1 MAQSLSGGGTVYED
15 DDDTDGEDNTVLEGN
30 LDLEAMGL
38 TKDDLRRLVLAS
50 YVTQSTVDTELGIEI
65 TEEERDHI
73 IIERDGK
80 YYLNIKTSGNQ
91 LAVMRKT
98 RYVNLEDSFE

>member
-1 MAQSLSGGGTVYED
+1 MF
-15 DDDTDGEDNTVLEGN
+15 
-30 LDLEAMGL
+30 DL
-38 TKDDLRRLVLAS
+38 KKFHSNRLCLAIRP
-50 YVTQSTVDTELGIEI
+50 QIEI